1 MKKYEEI
8 ADELRR
14 RIADGE
20 YAEDEMLPDQ
30 IALAE
35 EFGVSRMTLKKAI
48 DMIAMEGLI
57 FRKRGCR
64 HFCHQERSL
73 E

>member
-20 YAEDEMLPDQ
+20 YAEGEMLRTR
-30 IALAE
+30 L
-35 EFGVSRMTLKKAI
+35 LW
-48 DMIAMEGLI
+48 
-57 FRKRGCR
+57 RKNSASAG
-64 HFCHQERSL
+64 
-73 E
+73 

>member
-20 YAEDEMLPDQ
+20 YAEGEMLPDQ

-35 EFGVSRMTLKKAI
+35 EFGVSRMT
-48 DMIAMEGLI
+48 
-57 FRKRGCR
+57 
-64 HFCHQERSL
+64 
-73 E
+73 

>member
-14 RIADGE
+14 RIAEGE

-30 IALAE
+30 ISLTKK
-35 EFGVSRMTLKKAI
+35 FGVCRMN
-48 DMIAMEGLI
+48 
-57 FRKRGCR
+57 
-64 HFCHQERSL
+64 
-73 E
+73 

>member
-14 RIADGE
+14 RIAEGE

-57 FRKRGCR
+57 FR
-64 HFCHQERSL
+64 
-73 E
+73 